1 MRMKIAS
8 TRYSDAAF
16 NFGTLIL
23 RLGGGLLMLLNHG
36 LMKLNHFGQM
46 SDKFMNPFHI
56 GPSAT
61 LAIVIFAEVF
71 CSALIILGLFTRWV
85 CLPLFVEMCFAFVQ
99 AHHMNYGPPPAG
111 GELSLLFATIF
122 FTLIFTGPGQI
133 SVDRFIGK

>member
-1 MRMKIAS
+1 MKIAS

-23 RLGGGLLMLLNHG
+23 RLGGGLMMLLNHG

-56 GPSAT
+56 GSAAT

-71 CSALIILGLFTRWV
+71 CSTLLILGLFTRWV
-85 CLPLFVEMCFAFVQ
+85 CLPLVVEMCFAFVQ
-99 AHHMNYGPPPAG
+99 AHHMKYGPPPTG
-111 GELSLLFATIF
+111 GEMSLLFVTIF